1 MLQKIIDAPRKI
13 QDIPKAVTKDF
24 YCNLVRIRCNF
35 RQNLK
40 TAFIP
45 FEKIHIPNSRKKAVY
60 QSRKFACHSRK
71 FVYSIKFHITNSRKN
86 IHCLDL
92 IRNLWGVGGWLW
104 YFKWH
109 QRAIHY
115 YPANLHFHFI
125 VQYTTTR
132 GRTPHCTGHYWR
144 TDRTKPAAS
153 KTDQGLIEI
162 ARKTRQARPTS
173 NICRNSKNSGPS
185 SNEMI
190 KPNKGKPVS
199 LGFLFLRLNR
209 STSELIAA

>member
-71 FVYSIKFHITNSRKN
+71 FVYSISYYQFEKKHSLPRS
-86 IHCLDL
+86 DPQSM
-92 IRNLWGVGGWLW
+92 RGGWVALIFQMTSARNTLLSSKSPFPL
-104 YFKWH
+104 YRSVYYYQRKDAPLHRTLLTHGPDKTGCFK
-109 QRAIHY
+109 
-115 YPANLHFHFI
+115 
-125 VQYTTTR
+125 
-132 GRTPHCTGHYWR
+132 
-144 TDRTKPAAS
+144 
-153 KTDQGLIEI
+153 
-162 ARKTRQARPTS
+162 
-173 NICRNSKNSGPS
+173 
-185 SNEMI
+185 
-190 KPNKGKPVS
+190 
-199 LGFLFLRLNR
+199 NR
-209 STSELIAA
+209 SRSY